1 MTEVRPSPM
10 PPDCALLGFR
20 LLVALLIGIHGWYRL
35 SVGTSP
41 GFGDWL
47 ATQGIPLAHT
57 VAWGVTIG
65 EIVGSAC
72 LAVGLC
78 VRPIALLFMAIYAMG
93 ILLVHAPEGW
103 FVVGAG
109 RNGMEYSVLLI
120 ASLALVALRIRAP
133 LWPVVA
139 AKAGI
144 R

>member
-1 MTEVRPSPM
+1 MNDTPPAVAR
-10 PPDCALLGFR
+10 PDCALLGFR

-35 SVGTSP
+35 HAGTSS

-47 ATQGIPLAHT
+47 ATQGVPLAHA

-72 LAVGLC
+72 LAIGVC
-78 VRPIALLFMAIYAMG
+78 VRPFALLFMAIYAMG
-93 ILLVHAPEGW
+93 IVLVHAPEGW

>member
-1 MTEVRPSPM
+1 MNNTRHAAIAPE
-10 PPDCALLGFR
+10 CALFGFR

-35 SVGTSP
+35 SAGTSP

-47 ATQGIPLAHT
+47 ATKGIPLAHA
-57 VAWGVTIG
+57 VGWGVTIG

-72 LAVGLC
+72 LAIGLC
-78 VRPIALLFMAIYAMG
+78 VRPFALLFMAIYAMG

-120 ASLALVALRIRAP
+120 GSLALIALRIREP
-133 LWPVVA
+133 LWHAFP
-139 AKAGI
+139 
-144 R
+144 RR

>member
-1 MTEVRPSPM
+1 MNDTPPAVARP
-10 PPDCALLGFR
+10 DWALLGFR

-35 SVGTSP
+35 HAGTSS

-47 ATQGIPLAHT
+47 ATQGVPLAHA

-72 LAVGLC
+72 VAIGVC
-78 VRPIALLFMAIYAMG
+78 VRPFALLFMAIYAMG
-93 ILLVHAPEGW
+93 IVLVHAPEGW

-120 ASLALVALRIRAP
+120 CSLTLVALRIRMP
-133 LWPVVA
+133 LWHA
-139 AKAGI
+139 F
-144 R
+144 RSR

>member
-1 MTEVRPSPM
+1 MNDTPPAVAR
-10 PPDCALLGFR
+10 PDCALLGFR

-35 SVGTSP
+35 HAGTSS

-47 ATQGIPLAHT
+47 ATQGIPLAHA

-72 LAVGLC
+72 LAIGVC
-78 VRPIALLFMAIYAMG
+78 VRPFALLFMAIYAMG
-93 ILLVHAPEGW
+93 IVLVHAPEGW

-120 ASLALVALRIRAP
+120 GSLALVALRIRTP
-133 LWPVVA
+133 LWHA
-139 AKAGI
+139 FGS

>member
-1 MTEVRPSPM
+1 MNDPRPIASH
-10 PPDCALLGFR
+10 PDCTLLCFR

-35 SVGTSP
+35 HAGTSS

-47 ATQGIPLAHT
+47 ATQGVPLAHA

-72 LAVGLC
+72 LAIGVC
-78 VRPIALLFMAIYAMG
+78 VRPFALLFMVIYAMG
-93 ILLVHAPEGW
+93 IVLVHAPEGW

-120 ASLALVALRIRAP
+120 GSLALVALRIRTP
-133 LWPVVA
+133 LWHVF
-139 AKAGI
+139 
-144 R
+144 RSR